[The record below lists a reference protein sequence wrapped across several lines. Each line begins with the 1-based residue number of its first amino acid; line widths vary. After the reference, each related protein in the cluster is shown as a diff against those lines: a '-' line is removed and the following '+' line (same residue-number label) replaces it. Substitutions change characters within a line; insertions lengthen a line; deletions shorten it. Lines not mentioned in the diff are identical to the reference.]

1 MSSETQEIATALA
14 NFCQLLKAEI
24 SEYYD
29 RCYSYIKDL
38 YADKSIDL
46 MFKTTYESDKDIK
59 ETVDA
64 MIKTTNLALSTIGIP
79 KKRMAKDSKTLKEI
93 AEKKGEEYPTYNAY
107 FEKDLKL
114 IINNNL
120 FEILVE
126 YLIDWDASKIEN
138 LDLFDLLP
146 RKFIDKLDVFKD
158 DYITSTH
165 LKRLINQQLPNLR
178 EIVDPTSLVVRLEG
192 VRAAPQPEVKEIAEP
207 TQVKPTPKPSKTEA
221 EDMDILKQLEQAKKM
236 NIEALKASI
245 KKSAVPTPPIVKKTV
260 EARPAPPTVPKETVS
275 KAPKPVEP
283 PISKPTPAPPVT
295 PPPQE
300 APPRPVEPKI
310 EPPTIAPPVKEV
322 KPVELPKVEA
332 PPESFLDYFGNF
344 PAINPSISNH
354 FSINTSNLLNT
365 WMTNSDYFDLETLFY
380 YISILKMLNLQAPF
394 ATEDI
399 LEITKNHINGTL
411 FSTSKE
417 NKPDPLSIFYGLA
430 IYSELKILDNTD
442 GIDLLDIE
450 MFLES
455 EMSKFIPQKMHLNLF
470 NLLSFSILQKSGAII
485 TDKNQLLNPIL
496 GLDLTSIE
504 EHDPVLD
511 IYEQLTCIRLID
523 KNANLSHFKAIYSQN
538 LKALMG
544 EDGAIKQTI
553 TDSARAL
560 LIMDLLDL
568 KKQEFNI
575 SQKILKYVVTGA
587 KFFNMD
593 FNKDFNW
600 QIEAL
605 GYKVELRMLFWALLA
620 SSQYQPII

>member
-1 MSSETQEIATALA
+1 MQEIATALA
-14 NFCQLLKAEI
+14 NFCQMLRAEI

-46 MFKTTYESDKDIK
+46 MFKTTYESDKDVK

-79 KKRMAKDSKTLKEI
+79 KKRMSQDAKTLKVI
-93 AEKKGEEYPTYNAY
+93 SEKKGEDYPTYNAY
-107 FEKDLKL
+107 FEKDLKF

-120 FEILVE
+120 FEVLVE
-126 YLIDWDASKIEN
+126 YLIDWDATKIEN

-158 DYITSTH
+158 DFITSTN
-165 LKRLINQQLPNLR
+165 LKRLINQQLPNLKD
-178 EIVDPTSLVVRLEG
+178 IVDTTSLSVKIEG
-192 VRAAPQPEVKEIAEP
+192 ARAAPKPAVKEIE
-207 TQVKPTPKPSKTEA
+207 KPTPKPVAIKTEA
-221 EDMDILKQLEQAKKM
+221 DDMDILKQLEEAKKM

-245 KKSAVPTPPIVKKTV
+245 KKSAVPPPLVVKKPV
-260 EARPAPPTVPKETVS
+260 EAKPAPPMTPKETVT
-275 KAPKPVEP
+275 KAPPK
-283 PISKPTPAPPVT
+283 
-295 PPPQE
+295 
-300 APPRPVEPKI
+300 PVEPKI
-310 EPPTIAPPVKEV
+310 EPPAVAPPVKDF
-322 KPVELPKVEA
+322 KTVELPEVEA

-394 ATEDI
+394 VTDDI

-417 NKPDPLSIFYGLA
+417 NKPDPLSVFYGLA

-470 NLLSFSILQKSGAII
+470 NLLSFGILQKNGAII
-485 TDKNQLLNPIL
+485 TDKNQLLNPII

-504 EHDPVLD
+504 EHDPILD
-511 IYEQLTCIRLID
+511 IYEQLTCIKLID
-523 KNANLSHFKAIYSQN
+523 KNANVSHFKAIYSQN
-538 LKALMG
+538 LKALMSA
-544 EDGAIKQTI
+544 DGAIKQTI

-560 LIMDLLDL
+560 LIIDLLDL
-568 KKQEFNI
+568 KKQEFSI
-575 SQKILKYVVTGA
+575 SQKILKYVVTGT

-593 FNKDFNW
+593 FNRDFNW
-600 QIEAL
+600 QNEAL
-605 GYKVELRMLFWALLA
+605 GYKVELRMLFWALIA